1 MNSILPYEQKGCTKS
16 ARGTEDQSWIDK
28 VVLKEVEKFR
38 KKVAMANIDYR
49 KAYDMVPHSWILEM
63 MGITGVANNVGSLI
77 RRSMSSWCTVLNSDG
92 KNLGNVKIARG
103 VFQDD
108 SLSPLLFVLVRFH

>member
-28 VVLKEVEKFR
+28 VVLKEVERFR
-38 KKVAMANIDYR
+38 KNAAMAYIDYR
-49 KAYDMVPHSWILEM
+49 KPYDMVPHSWILEM
-63 MGITGVANNVGSLI
+63 MEVTGVAKNLGSLI

-92 KNLGNVKIARG
+92 KNHC
-103 VFQDD
+103 F
-108 SLSPLLFVLVRFH
+108 LFL